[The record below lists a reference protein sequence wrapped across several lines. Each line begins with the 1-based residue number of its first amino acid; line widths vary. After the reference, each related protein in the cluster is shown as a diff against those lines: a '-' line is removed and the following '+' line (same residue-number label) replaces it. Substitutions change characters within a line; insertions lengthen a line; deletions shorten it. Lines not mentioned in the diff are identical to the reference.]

1 MFACGLVDRGSGEQ
15 SCEGVESRM
24 IGLNSVFNSRGSSLM
39 RGLPGSLARR
49 LRQHNLISHRHDP
62 SRPAIQSCGS
72 SGHARCANS
81 LTGRLGRI
89 RPPVQGSRLLQGIR
103 TRAAVL
109 ATAVLAATIAFPAT
123 AGADNWYGAT
133 GNTICGGNMQD
144 NDDRTGSPGRF
155 RSNRRKMSL
164 MSQL

>member
-1 MFACGLVDRGSGEQ
+1 
-15 SCEGVESRM
+15 M

-62 SRPAIQSCGS
+62 SRPATQSCGS

-89 RPPVQGSRLLQGIR
+89 RHLRKGRGCCKVYGQEQWFLLQR
-103 TRAAVL
+103 CL
-109 ATAVLAATIAFPAT
+109 
-123 AGADNWYGAT
+123 
-133 GNTICGGNMQD
+133 
-144 NDDRTGSPGRF
+144 
-155 RSNRRKMSL
+155 RRP
-164 MSQL
+164 

>member
-1 MFACGLVDRGSGEQ
+1 
-15 SCEGVESRM
+15 M

-62 SRPAIQSCGS
+62 SRPATQSCGS

-89 RPPVQGSRLLQGIR
+89 RHLCKGRGCCKVYGQEQRFLLQR
-103 TRAAVL
+103 CL
-109 ATAVLAATIAFPAT
+109 
-123 AGADNWYGAT
+123 
-133 GNTICGGNMQD
+133 
-144 NDDRTGSPGRF
+144 
-155 RSNRRKMSL
+155 RRP
-164 MSQL
+164 